1 MINDNP
7 LAEAPVENLIPRSDW
22 CIPEAATRLLFGHCS
37 NVSELEIFIQTLI
50 PGVAAIGLH
59 N

>member
-50 PGVAAIGLH
+50 PGVQEWQL
-59 N
+59 